1 MTKPLIYIDIVSDLV
16 CPWCY
21 LGRKRLFKALDSL
34 AGVETQL
41 NWKPF
46 QLTSQMPIGGKP
58 YQLHMKSILG
68 SQSAVDEAEK
78 TLSELGEIDGI
89 MFDFEAIQIAPN
101 TLDAHRVVYWASQ
114 DANGIQDK
122 LVAELYSRYFEQG
135 QNIGDHAVLV
145 DAAAAVGMR
154 ADVVEKLLQTAIDR
168 DTITQDIM
176 TASNIGV
183 RGVPCFI
190 LDQKFVIMGAQPTEV
205 LADAIQQIADGFE
218 PGTAEDR

>member
-34 AGVETQL
+34 AGVDTQL

-46 QLTSQMPIGGKP
+46 QLNPQMPIGGKP

-122 LVAELYSRYFEQG
+122 LVAELFSRYFEQG
-135 QNIGDHAVLV
+135 QNIGEHAVLV